1 MVPGCRS
8 GVSVAWSVDLSLDNN
23 ADDADAIA
31 SLCCMTTTRESEE
44 EEEEEE
50 SVAVGDFRSRKIK
63 TMRAPGP
70 VRSVLSLVVLSDVFF
85 FSQEQAGTGYLCERS
100 THPPLP
106 PGPWRARTSWAVWSA
121 AACAQSRDLPAVI
134 WSVVEWSSCVVLCC
148 LVLLNPEGRGRKY

>member
-1 MVPGCRS
+1 MPGCRS

-70 VRSVLSLVVLSDVFF
+70 VRSVLSLVVSSDVFF
-85 FSQEQAGTGYLCERS
+85 SFHRSKRGQDISASVQRIPPPPRPLAGAHFMGSLEC
-100 THPPLP
+100 
-106 PGPWRARTSWAVWSA
+106 
-121 AACAQSRDLPAVI
+121 
-134 WSVVEWSSCVVLCC
+134 SCMRPV
-148 LVLLNPEGRGRKY
+148 